1 VPCVTDSFKKLQ
13 TEEKHIHIK
22 FHFTYDRISIGTLEM
37 LKLPFRENIY
47 SPAISSVPSIL

>member
-1 VPCVTDSFKKLQ
+1 MPCVTDSFKKLQ

>member
-1 VPCVTDSFKKLQ
+1 MIVSFRKLQ

-22 FHFTYDRISIGTLEM
+22 FHFTFDKIGVGTLEM
-37 LKLPFRENIY
+37 LKLPFKENIH